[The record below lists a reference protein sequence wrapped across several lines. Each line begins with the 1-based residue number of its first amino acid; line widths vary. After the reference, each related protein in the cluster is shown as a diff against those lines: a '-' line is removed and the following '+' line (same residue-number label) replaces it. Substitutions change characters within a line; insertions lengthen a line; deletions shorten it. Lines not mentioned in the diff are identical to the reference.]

1 MSDDKHT
8 LTVTMKGDTA
18 GYHGLKSSKQTQCG
32 RIYEA
37 KQENLQDI
45 PCIYFLTDKREPRKH
60 QSKLISEASKLKLWT
75 SRARRDKFQLVSE
88 AVFLQNPS
96 SVCWSAQSMFSY
108 LIITL
113 AFLKI
118 GSVCGLLTVS
128 TRVPSICVGF
138 FHSLNNL
145 KKEKKTALPHF
156 LFKIWIVKIAQLH
169 EMRINFLAQI
179 KSKVSYKIKSRSC
192 FNKKTNNILLVK
204 FNLYDYVS
212 S

>member
-18 GYHGLKSSKQTQCG
+18 GYHGLKNSKQTQCG

-88 AVFLQNPS
+88 AVFLQNHPPYVEVPKACSVILS
-96 SVCWSAQSMFSY
+96 SHWLS
-108 LIITL
+108 
-113 AFLKI
+113 LKLE
-118 GSVCGLLTVS
+118 VFVDC
-128 TRVPSICVGF
+128 
-138 FHSLNNL
+138 
-145 KKEKKTALPHF
+145 
-156 LFKIWIVKIAQLH
+156 
-169 EMRINFLAQI
+169 
-179 KSKVSYKIKSRSC
+179 SR
-192 FNKKTNNILLVK
+192 
-204 FNLYDYVS
+204 
-212 S
+212 